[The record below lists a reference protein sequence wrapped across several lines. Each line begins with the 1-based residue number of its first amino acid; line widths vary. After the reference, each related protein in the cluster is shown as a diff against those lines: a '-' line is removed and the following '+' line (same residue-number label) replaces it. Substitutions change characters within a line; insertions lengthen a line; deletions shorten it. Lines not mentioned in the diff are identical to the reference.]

1 MAKFYPVLKKLS
13 LAGFSFFAVTFA
25 VYYFNLDM
33 KLTAAMEP
41 VLEYFYDKVDIL
53 SWRFFA
59 FYDAALCALSRR
71 FSQYCAPSS
80 HAAVFSFVCSR
91 GE

>member
-25 VYYFNLDM
+25 VYYFTLDM

-41 VLEYFYDKVDIL
+41 VLEYFYDKVDRDQHL
-53 SWRFFA
+53 
-59 FYDAALCALSRR
+59 
-71 FSQYCAPSS
+71 
-80 HAAVFSFVCSR
+80 
-91 GE
+91 